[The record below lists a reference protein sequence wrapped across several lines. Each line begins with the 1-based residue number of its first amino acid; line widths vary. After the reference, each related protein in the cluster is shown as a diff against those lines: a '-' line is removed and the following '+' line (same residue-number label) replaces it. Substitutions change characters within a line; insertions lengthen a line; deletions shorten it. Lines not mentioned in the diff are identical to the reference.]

1 MDRRL
6 ILAVAG
12 SGKSSYM
19 IERLNLQQRFLVVT
33 YTENNVAHLKNKI
46 IRKFG
51 YEPQNITLL
60 SYFQFLIRVCYRPF
74 LKDSWSATGVFW
86 KMPDSN
92 TLRLKR
98 DNPLFYM
105 TRGGCLY
112 HNRLAKLCQ
121 VRCLNSIR
129 ERIERFYDCF
139 MFDEVQDLGGHD
151 FNLIAA
157 ILPLNIDVFFVGDF
171 FQHTF
176 DTSKDGNVNISLY
189 KDINRYIKTWEKTKL
204 LVDTTTLNMSY
215 RCSPTVCDFVTNEL
229 GIPMKSHRCE
239 QVEIKLVD
247 NETEA
252 IELYNDKTIVKL
264 FFSESR
270 KYNCY
275 AFNWGASKGLDDF
288 CDICI
293 VLNDTTLKAYNAG
306 KLKELKAETL
316 NKFYVAC
323 TRAKGNIYF
332 ISNKFISKYKRK
344 SNC

>member
-1 MDRRL
+1 MDRKL

-12 SGKSSYM
+12 SGKSTFM
-19 IERLNLQQRFLVVT
+19 IDRLDLQQRFLVVT

-74 LKDSWSATGVFW
+74 LKDVCHAKSIFW
-86 KMPDSN
+86 KMPNIN
-92 TLRLKR
+92 TLKLKR

-112 HNRLAKLCQ
+112 HNRIAKLCQ
-121 VRCLNSIR
+121 SKCLESIR

-151 FNLIAA
+151 FNLITA
-157 ILPLNIDVFFVGDF
+157 ILPLNIDVCFVGDF

-189 KDINRYIKTWEKTKL
+189 KDFNRYVKTWKKTKL
-204 LVDTTTLNMSY
+204 VIDTTTLCMSY
-215 RCSPTVCDFVTNEL
+215 RYSPTICDFVAKEL
-229 GIPMKSHRCE
+229 GIPMKSHRSD
-239 QVEIKLVD
+239 QVEIKFID
-247 NETEA
+247 SNKEA
-252 IELYNDKTIVKL
+252 IELYNNDKIVKL
-264 FFSESR
+264 FFQESR
-270 KYNCY
+270 KYDCY

-293 VLNDTTLKAYNAG
+293 VLNDTTLKAYNEG
-306 KLKELKAETL
+306 KLRKLKPETL
-316 NKFYVAC
+316 NKLYVAC

-332 ISNKFISKYKRK
+332 VPYKFVSKYKRR
-344 SNC
+344 